1 MKFSLLE
8 NALDSVETGLEHF
21 YRAVRENNNRD
32 HKRCLLDLFQGAE
45 LLLKATLTRLDD
57 ILIFEPRSIKKVCGD
72 RRPTE
77 QELYRCVSVNI
88 ADLRKLVNTH
98 YPAAF
103 SPDGLKLLNTL
114 ALERNKIQHFA
125 IEIAP
130 ETLAMLLRE
139 LYREVYKPAFAILQ
153 LDDAEL
159 TTYDSEIKEK
169 IVDFERQ
176 FLDIDVEG
184 EYHLAMCPA
193 CESWSHFIM
202 YRGES
207 YPVETYCTCCD
218 FRLTNLLPED
228 HQFCPDCR
236 APSVIYLPERQKG
249 VCLWYKCDYSSYDGF
264 LEMVPC
270 DCGGYRIEGVC
281 RDCEDD

>member
-1 MKFSLLE
+1 MVKFSLLE

-21 YRAVRENNNRD
+21 YQAVRENDNRD

-45 LLLKATLTRLDD
+45 LLLKATLTRYDD
-57 ILIFEPRSIKKVCGD
+57 TLIFDPRSIKKVCGD

-88 ADLRKLVNTH
+88 AELRRLVSNH
-98 YPAAF
+98 YPEAF

-125 IEIAP
+125 IEIDP
-130 ETLAMLLRE
+130 DILAMLLRE

-153 LDDAEL
+153 SDDADL
-159 TTYDSEIKEK
+159 TMYDSDIKEK
-169 IVDFERQ
+169 IVEFERQ

-193 CESWSHFIM
+193 CENWSHFIL

-218 FRLTNLLPED
+218 FRLEDLRPED
-228 HQFCPDCR
+228 HQFCPDCE

-264 LEMVPC
+264 LSMAPC
-270 DCGGYRIEGVC
+270 DCGGYKIEGVC
-281 RDCEDD
+281 RECDR

>member
-8 NALDSVETGLEHF
+8 NALDSVETGLDHF
-21 YRAVRENNNRD
+21 YQAVRGNNNRD

-57 ILIFEPRSIKKVCGD
+57 TLIFDPRSIKKVCGD
-72 RRPTE
+72 QRPTE
-77 QELYRCVSVNI
+77 QELYRCLSVNI
-88 ADLRKLVNTH
+88 AGLRRLVSTH
-98 YPAAF
+98 YAAAF
-103 SPDGLKLLNTL
+103 SPDGLKVLDTL

-125 IEIAP
+125 IEIDP
-130 ETLAMLLRE
+130 EHLARLLRE
-139 LYREVYKPAFAILQ
+139 LYREIYKPAFAILQ
-153 LDDAEL
+153 SDEADL
-159 TTYDSEIKEK
+159 TTHESDLKEQ
-169 IVDFERQ
+169 IVQFEQQ
-176 FLDIDVEG
+176 FLDIDVED

-193 CESWSHFIM
+193 CESWSHFIL

-236 APSVIYLPERQKG
+236 AASVIYLPERQKG

-270 DCGGYRIEGVC
+270 VCGEYRIEGEC
-281 RDCEDD
+281 RECDR

>member
-8 NALDSVETGLEHF
+8 NALDSVETGLDHF
-21 YRAVRENNNRD
+21 YQAVRGNNNRD

-57 ILIFEPRSIKKVCGD
+57 TLIFDPRSIKKVCGD

-77 QELYRCVSVNI
+77 QELYRCLSVNI
-88 ADLRKLVNTH
+88 PELRRLVIEH
-98 YPAAF
+98 YPADF
-103 SPDGLKLLNTL
+103 NPDGMKLLSTL

-125 IEIAP
+125 IEIDP
-130 ETLAMLLRE
+130 KHLARLLRE
-139 LYREVYKPAFAILQ
+139 LYREIYKPAFAILQ

-159 TTYDSEIKEK
+159 TTYDSVIKEQ
-169 IVDFERQ
+169 IVAFERQ
-176 FLDIDVEG
+176 FLDIDVED

-193 CESWSHFIM
+193 CESWSHFIL

-207 YPVETYCTCCD
+207 FPVETYCTCCD
-218 FRLTNLLPED
+218 FRLTNLRPENY
-228 HQFCPDCR
+228 HLCPDCG
-236 APSVIYLPERQKG
+236 AGSVIYLPERQKG
-249 VCLWYKCDYSSYDGF
+249 ACLWYKCAYSSFDGF
-264 LEMVPC
+264 LAMAPC
-270 DCGGYRIEGVC
+270 DCGGYRIEDAC